1 MLFVLKRRL
10 SFKLI
15 TSLIEG
21 SQIPDVT
28 LCENDPGNLV
38 KIRDL
43 FAGKK
48 GLLIGVPGLVHL
60 FYLEYIYI

>member
-1 MLFVLKRRL
+1 
-10 SFKLI
+10 
-15 TSLIEG
+15 LIEG

-28 LCENDPGNLV
+28 LFEDNPGNLV

-48 GLLIGVPGLVHL
+48 GLLIGVPGFVLSIL
-60 FYLEYIYI
+60 FRIY

>member
-10 SFKLI
+10 SFKLL
-15 TSLIEG
+15 TTLIEG

-28 LCENDPGNLV
+28 LFEDNPGNLV

-48 GLLIGVPGLVHL
+48 GLLIGVPGFVV
-60 FYLEYIYI
+60 FYYFFFKI